1 MRYIRPVLTALIA
14 SAVGF
19 GAGFYYR
26 AAQLP
31 PTAQMED
38 YALTNLLEN
47 VSYAGYLA
55 QGKQTTHRELLNVAI
70 EGHLTKVR
78 ESQGANDGPE
88 FQAAKI
94 RTLNAV
100 ANLWAQE
107 PPFTSAEWKQ
117 NEMNKAWWAEWQVQR
132 QKNLELLRWAQDQC
146 AKNPALKC
154 RKPGGAG

>member
-1 MRYIRPVLTALIA
+1 MRYFRVVLLVLFA
-14 SAVGF
+14 SAVSF

-26 AAQLP
+26 ATQLSTSAQI
-31 PTAQMED
+31 ED
-38 YALTNLLEN
+38 YALSNLLE
-47 VSYAGYLA
+47 SLGYANYLA
-55 QGKQTTHRELLNVAI
+55 HGKQANHRELLNVAI

-78 ESQGANDGPE
+78 ENQGANDDPA

-117 NEMNKAWWAEWQVQR
+117 NETNKAWWAEWQAQR
-132 QKNLELLRWAQDQC
+132 QKNLDMLRWAQDQC
-146 AKNPALKC
+146 ARNPALKC